1 MYKISLRS
9 FKSWR
14 FISRLL
20 TLSRQMPENWW
31 RNIKTRWRINNKDS
45 RVLPKTKLISHT
57 LGFKLDIFEHNNV
70 FNFQSKQFY

>member
-1 MYKISLRS
+1 MHKISLRS
-9 FKSWR
+9 FKAWR

-31 RNIKTRWRINNKDS
+31 RDNKSRWRINNKDS

-57 LGFKLDIFEHNNV
+57 LGFKLDIFEYNNG
-70 FNFQSKQFY
+70 FNIQSMLYY